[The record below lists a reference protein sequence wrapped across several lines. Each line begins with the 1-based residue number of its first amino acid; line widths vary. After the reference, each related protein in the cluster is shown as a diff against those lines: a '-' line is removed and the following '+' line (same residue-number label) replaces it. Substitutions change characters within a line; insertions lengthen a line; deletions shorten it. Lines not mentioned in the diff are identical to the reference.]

1 MASVIGMLAVTAPI
15 TAHADGAGFKGTCR
29 ISTVNDTTPDG
40 TLGGQNVW
48 NGQVNIVVVANDAG
62 SISANCS
69 LKVNGVSQGV
79 ILDAG
84 AGTGVLAAAGRATFT
99 AAVTDTVTICTNV
112 TTSAGSE
119 SVCVDLTTTPI
130 CPVQVCGDGGVLDQ
144 VIAVLD
150 TVFAT
155 LDGVITT
162 VNEATKVVDG
172 PLCAQLIGISGTVNS
187 LPTSGVL
194 YIDPATGD
202 TYVGGTTPADLFWD
216 CPPYVTP

>member
-1 MASVIGMLAVTAPI
+1 LKKLLMASVIGMLAVTAPI
-15 TAHADGAGFKGTCR
+15 TAHADGVGFKGTCR

-84 AGTGVLAAAGRATFT
+84 SGTGVVAAAGRATFT
-99 AAVTDTVTICTNV
+99 AAVTDTVSICTNV

-119 SVCVDLTTTPI
+119 SICVDLTTTPI

-144 VIAVLD
+144 LIAL
-150 TVFAT
+150 
-155 LDGVITT
+155 INT
-162 VNEATKVVDG
+162 VNEATKALDPAICLVLTTIAPTVDG
-172 PLCAQLIGISGTVNS
+172 

-216 CPPYVTP
+216 CPPYV